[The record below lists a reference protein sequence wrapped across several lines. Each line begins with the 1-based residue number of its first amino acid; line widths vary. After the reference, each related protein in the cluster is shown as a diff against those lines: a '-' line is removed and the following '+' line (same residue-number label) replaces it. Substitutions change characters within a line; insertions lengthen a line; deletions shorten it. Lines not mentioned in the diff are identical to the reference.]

1 MNTPLGTL
9 KPAQLVITWE
19 ALPQDLPLDSNPGDD
34 EAHPLLAG
42 ALREGL
48 ELCGFIQPKML
59 VVSNFGLCAT
69 VNGQIVVKAP
79 DWFYVDSALPAN
91 GIRRSY
97 TPQVEGNSPTL
108 VMEFV
113 SATSESEY
121 SDEYSAKRSHPMG
134 KWFFYEQILQVPYYL
149 IFEHEAGLLACY
161 QLHNGRYVLTD
172 PNSEGRYWIPEM
184 QLFLG
189 VWQGSKSGLTGY
201 WLRWWDASGT
211 ILPWAIEQMEQ
222 ERQRA
227 DEERQQKER
236 LIMYLRS
243 QGIDPDNLPSSW

>member
-9 KPAQLVITWE
+9 KPAQLMIAWE
-19 ALPQDLPLDSNPGDD
+19 ALPQDLQLDNNPGDD
-34 EAHPLLAG
+34 EAHPLLAR

-48 ELCGFIQPKML
+48 ELCGFIQPEML
-59 VVSNFGLCAT
+59 ITSNFGLCAT

-79 DWFYVDSALPAN
+79 DWLYVDSAPPAN

-97 TPQVEGNSPTL
+97 TPQIEGNSPTL

-121 SDEYSAKRSHPMG
+121 SDEYSAKRSHPVG
-134 KWFFYEQILQVPYYL
+134 KWFFYEQILQVPYYV
-149 IFEHEAGLLACY
+149 IFEHEAGLLEFY
-161 QLHNGRYVLTD
+161 QLQNGRYVLTD
-172 PNSEGRYWIPEM
+172 SDSEGRCWIPAI

-201 WLRWWDASGT
+201 WLRWWDASRT
-211 ILPWAIEQMEQ
+211 ILPFAVSTSITQLQ
-222 ERQRA
+222 NA
-227 DEERQQKER
+227 
-236 LIMYLRS
+236 
-243 QGIDPDNLPSSW
+243 PDLMIILKVKAFSDSDLDCYS